1 MNEADTCRE
10 YVLPKL
16 QQAGWE
22 RPPHALAEQQSI
34 TDGRIITLGQTAKR
48 LRRKRPD
55 YLLRYAAHQ
64 TIGRVH
70 GNAAHG

>member
-22 RPPHALAEQQSI
+22 QAPHSISEQQAI
-34 TDGRIITLGQTAKR
+34 TDGRIVTLGQSAS
-48 LRRKRPD
+48 
-55 YLLRYAAHQ
+55 A
-64 TIGRVH
+64 
-70 GNAAHG
+70 